1 MELLEGQMEGTPSP
15 QTVSTK
21 QQRIAKEAK
30 EEKRAFNT
38 LAHNIDVDWLKV
50 AFRRTRK
57 DGAPG
62 IDGLM
67 ARDYETQL
75 EENLQSLLNRVKSGE
90 YRAPA
95 VRRVHIP
102 KGDGSQTRPIGIPT
116 FEDKVMECCCD

>member
-1 MELLEGQMEGTPSP
+1 MVPGRERRAKRQRDEQQGFGAPRSTDEVGELTREEPVEGRGRRNNMELLEGQMEGTPSP

-38 LAHNIDVDWLKV
+38 LAHNIDVDWLKE

-62 IDGLM
+62 IDGL
-67 ARDYETQL
+67 L
-75 EENLQSLLNRVKSGE
+75 FPQS
-90 YRAPA
+90 
-95 VRRVHIP
+95 
-102 KGDGSQTRPIGIPT
+102 
-116 FEDKVMECCCD
+116 

>member
-1 MELLEGQMEGTPSP
+1 MEGTPSP

-38 LAHNIDVDWLKV
+38 LAHNIDVDWLKE

-67 ARDYETQL
+67 ARGLRDATGRE
-75 EENLQSLLNRVKSGE
+75 SSVAAHSR
-90 YRAPA
+90 
-95 VRRVHIP
+95 
-102 KGDGSQTRPIGIPT
+102 
-116 FEDKVMECCCD
+116 